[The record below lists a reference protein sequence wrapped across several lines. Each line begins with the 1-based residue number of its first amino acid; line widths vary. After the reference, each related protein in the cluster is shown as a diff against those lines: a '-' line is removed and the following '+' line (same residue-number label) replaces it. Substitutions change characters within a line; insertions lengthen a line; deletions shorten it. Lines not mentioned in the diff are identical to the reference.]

1 MSEQKD
7 QQKKPPL
14 AIISQFVKDFSFEA
28 PNSPQLFFNKE
39 PVEAN
44 LKLNIDIKV
53 KKLNDE
59 LFTVD
64 LITKVHNT
72 TKKDDKSIFMIELVY
87 SGLVGLNLPE
97 EEHKHALLVQA
108 PQYLFPA
115 VRALISRVTSESG
128 FPPFNMALV
137 DFEAMYKERQQKEN

>member
-1 MSEQKD
+1 MAEQK
-7 QQKKPPL
+7 QEKPPL

-64 LITKVHNT
+64 LVTKVHNT

-87 SGLVGLNLPE
+87 SGLVGLNMPE
-97 EEHKHALLVQA
+97 EEHKHALLVQT

-115 VRALISRVTSESG
+115 VRALISRITSESG

-137 DFEAMYKERQQKEN
+137 DFEAMYKERQKKEN

>member
-1 MSEQKD
+1 MTENT
-7 QQKKPPL
+7 QKKPPL
-14 AIISQFVKDFSFEA
+14 AILSQFIKDFSFEA

-53 KKLNDE
+53 KKLNEE
-59 LFTVD
+59 LYTVD

-72 TKKDDKSIFMIELVY
+72 AKKDEKSIFMIELVY
-87 SGLVGLNLPE
+87 SGLVGLDMPE
-97 EEHKHALLVQA
+97 EDKKHALLVKV

-115 VRALISRVTSESG
+115 VRALISRITNESG

-137 DFEAMYKERQQKEN
+137 DFEAMYKEREAKEN

>member
-1 MSEQKD
+1 MTEKTT
-7 QQKKPPL
+7 QQKPPL
-14 AIISQFVKDFSFEA
+14 AIISQFIKDFSFEA

-53 KKLNDE
+53 KKLNDD
-59 LFTVD
+59 LYTVD

-72 TKKDDKSIFMIELVY
+72 TKKDEKSIFMVELVY
-87 SGLVGLNLPE
+87 SGLVGLNMPE
-97 EEHKHALLVQA
+97 DARKEALLVTV

-115 VRALISRVTSESG
+115 VRAMISRITSESG

-137 DFEAMYKERQQKEN
+137 DFEAMYKERQKKEN